1 MLAHR
6 HHRQD
11 RQLLSSQI
19 QRGRPYETWR
29 LCGNAACTNELC
41 IFWDLHVTLL
51 DNEKNEY
58 GIQTSTTYD
67 AYITAATR
75 RFSGHEESVSHRLTK
90 YREIESFLHFPPVR
104 GAYCTFKMDCVE
116 LGITL
121 QPNHAATLRDT
132 IRGAISRFDKIIKS
146 ELHKTPSP
154 TIHRYLGMADYDPR
168 LGNWNLEDI
177 VLRYLI
183 TLELWRH
190 SEVGKSRGWSFGAK
204 NAVHELLSSSL
215 LQFWQM
221 DVDGFFV
228 HDDELNAQRWNV
240 IWEEWLETFPPIE
253 DDESKVV
260 TDKRLQM
267 GSDQGFIEW
276 GVGCLTGFGRRSL
289 GWMGRL

>member
-6 HHRQD
+6 HYRQD
-11 RQLLSSQI
+11 RQLSSSQI
-19 QRGRPYETWR
+19 QRGRPCETWR
-29 LCGNAACTNELC
+29 MCGNATCTNESC

-58 GIQTSTTYD
+58 GIQTSATYD

-75 RFSGHEESVSHRLTK
+75 KFSNREDPVSHRLAK

-116 LGITL
+116 VGITL

-132 IRGAISRFDKIIKS
+132 IRGAVSRFDRIIKS
-146 ELHKTPSP
+146 ELHKTSSP

-190 SEVGKSRGWSFGAK
+190 SEVGQTRRWNFGAK

-221 DVDGFFV
+221 DMDGFFV
-228 HDDELNAQRWNV
+228 HDDELNAQRWNA

-253 DDESKVV
+253 GDEGKVV
-260 TDKRLQM
+260 TDKRLHM

-276 GVGCLTGFGRRSL
+276 AVGCLTGFGRRSL
-289 GWMGRL
+289 GWIG